1 MKVLMLVA
9 TSVATDTRVLREART
24 LVDAGNSVH
33 IVGRSVPEDFDAG
46 DGITVSSV
54 GTSSVFR
61 AEGQASLSGRKLS
74 APVRFARWV
83 LLPQHRRS
91 SFGRWAGGAHDD
103 AKDRT
108 FDVVHAHDFTAL
120 SVGESLARTHG
131 VPLVYDSHELWSGLP
146 REHRPT
152 PLANWRERR
161 LEARLGGSA
170 AAVLT
175 VCDGV
180 ADALGRRYGWRNI
193 TVVRNS
199 FPFQPEPPAALTAPT
214 GLVYAG
220 RVAAF
225 RELET
230 ISAASAD
237 VALPIT
243 VVGPAD
249 ETFLSSF
256 DRGRI
261 DVVPVLPL
269 AGASELIVSA
279 GLSLVTHSDK
289 WENHRLAMPNKLFH
303 AVSLGVPVV
312 ATDVGELARM
322 VRKHNLGTLYA
333 PGDAGSLIR
342 AVGEAVAG
350 YEKFRV
356 AVEAARG
363 ELSWSTDAA
372 RLLDVYAKLA
382 RRTEQR
388 SMKDRSQRLPGRGDH
403 V

>member
-1 MKVLMLVA
+1 MTKLPMNVLMLVA

-24 LVDAGNSVH
+24 LVEAGNSVH
-33 IVGRSVPEDFDAG
+33 IVGRSVPEGFDAG
-46 DGITVSSV
+46 EGITVSSV

-61 AEGQASLSGRKLS
+61 AVGQASLSGRKLT
-74 APVRFARWV
+74 APVRLARWV

-91 SFGRWAGGAHDD
+91 SFGRWANGAHEVV
-103 AKDRT
+103 KGRE

-120 SVGESLARTHG
+120 AVGESLAREHG

-152 PLANWRERR
+152 PLADRGERR
-161 LEARLGGSA
+161 LEAQLGGRA

-180 ADALGRRYGWRNI
+180 ADALRRQYGWRNI

-199 FPFQPEPPAALTAPT
+199 FPFQPELPAPLEAPT

-220 RVAAF
+220 RVASF

-230 ISAASAD
+230 ISAASND
-237 VALPIT
+237 VELPIT

-249 ETFLSSF
+249 ATFLASF
-256 DRGRI
+256 ERGRV
-261 DVVPVLPL
+261 DVRPALPL
-269 AGASELIVSA
+269 VGASELIQAA
-279 GLSLVTHSDK
+279 GLSLVTHSNR

-312 ATDVGELARM
+312 ATDVGELAMM
-322 VRKHNLGTLYA
+322 VRRHNLGTLYA
-333 PGDAGSLIR
+333 PGDATSLIR

-350 YEKFRV
+350 YEKFRI
-356 AVEAARG
+356 AVEVARKD
-363 ELSWSTDAA
+363 LSWSSDAA
-372 RLLDVYAKLA
+372 RLLEVYAKL
-382 RRTEQR
+382 T
-388 SMKDRSQRLPGRGDH
+388 PGRSDRP
-403 V
+403 